1 MVNSHESVRPTGLNR
16 TYPNWIAA
24 EAARGTEY
32 DAFGG
37 NNADHTTILPFTR
50 QMGDNG
56 LYTRYLPD
64 KIGLLLPWRQAYGED
79 YTGKTVSIICNNV
92 FSITNGSGFT

>member
-50 QMGDNG
+50 QMGG
-56 LYTRYLPD
+56 
-64 KIGLLLPWRQAYGED
+64 PWIIHQVSSRQ
-79 YTGKTVSIICNNV
+79 NW
-92 FSITNGSGFT
+92 ITTSLETSVW

>member
-50 QMGDNG
+50 QMGG
-56 LYTRYLPD
+56 
-64 KIGLLLPWRQAYGED
+64 
-79 YTGKTVSIICNNV
+79 
-92 FSITNGSGFT
+92 

>member
-50 QMGDNG
+50 QMGG
-56 LYTRYLPD
+56 PM
-64 KIGLLLPWRQAYGED
+64 D
-79 YTGKTVSIICNNV
+79 YTPGIFQTKLDYYFPETSVW
-92 FSITNGSGFT
+92 